1 MYLCP
6 IHRELYS
13 RSKNNKLF
21 WIPILDKAIEELEK
35 NPTKEKAN
43 QLCDALL
50 STDGKIELKIM
61 TFEKVVLGKPAT
73 EKDWMVTWHK
83 NHASGF
89 KDAVT
94 QYLMSYV
101 R

>member
-1 MYLCP
+1 
-6 IHRELYS
+6 
-13 RSKNNKLF
+13 
-21 WIPILDKAIEELEK
+21 
-35 NPTKEKAN
+35 
-43 QLCDALL
+43 
-50 STDGKIELKIM
+50 M